1 MQASDVF
8 KPRSASIATVSLS
21 GDLREKLIAAAAVGF
36 DGVEIFENDLLAYAG
51 SPQDVRKLAQDLGL
65 AIVLYQPFRDFEA
78 TPGRLAAN
86 LDRAERKFDVMQQ
99 LGVDLLLACSNTQ
112 ADAIDDDARAA
123 ADLRALADRAGAR
136 GLRIGYEALSWGRH
150 VHRWRRAWE
159 IVGRADHPALGLVLD
174 SFHTL
179 CVGDAFPGGAD
190 APPGDKIFFV
200 QLADAPRLT
209 LDPLSWSR
217 HHRVFP
223 GQGQL
228 AVAEFLKAVCAAGYA
243 GPLSLEVFND
253 NFRAAPPLAIARD
266 GLRSLLALQDET
278 RVGGGAP
285 LPAVGMH
292 RGVAYLE
299 FAVDADAREQFAAR
313 FAELGFVHVGRK
325 RTKAVDLYRQGE
337 VAVALNA
344 DPRGEAGGRARTCG
358 PSLHAIGLAIDAPA
372 AALARGRAFRCE
384 ASPSDDGVRDA
395 SSLVLRTP
403 DRILIELLGPN
414 GLNEVTARFDPVE
427 DVRPEVGELIRI
439 DHLAQA
445 IPVQEMD
452 GIALF
457 LTAVLGLSA
466 QQSCEIA
473 DPHGLI
479 ESRAMVSDGRALAL
493 PLNATKSAGTMT
505 GRRIARPE
513 RPAVHHVA
521 FETDD
526 IFAAVR
532 SMQTRGAS
540 PLAIPHN
547 YYEDLGSRFMLD
559 SEFVKI
565 LEDHSI
571 MYDED
576 EFGRFLHV
584 YGPAFANG
592 FFLEIVER
600 KGYLG
605 FGAANAPIRVACQ
618 AHEYERNAELETQRI
633 GAMRPDGG
641 RPPGGRLATAAAS
654 PSTRRPA
661 PTCP

>member
-1 MQASDVF
+1 MSASHVL
-8 KPRSASIATVSLS
+8 KPRPTSIATVTLS
-21 GDLREKLIAAAAVGF
+21 GGLREKLIAAAAVGF

-51 SPQDVRKLAQDLGL
+51 SPQDVGKLARDLGL
-65 AIVLYQPFRDFEA
+65 TIVLYQPFRDFEA

-112 ADAIDDDARAA
+112 ADAVDDDARAA
-123 ADLRALADRAGAR
+123 ADLYALADRAGAR
-136 GLRIGYEALSWGRH
+136 GLRIGYEALSWGRR
-150 VHRWRRAWE
+150 VRRWARAWD
-159 IVGRADHPALGLVLD
+159 IVRKAEHPALGLVLD

-179 CVGDAFPGGAD
+179 CVGDAFPGPD
-190 APPGDKIFFV
+190 EAPPGDKIFFV

-228 AVAEFLKAVCAAGYA
+228 AVAPFLKAVCEAGYA

-253 NFRAAPPLAIARD
+253 NFRAAPALAIARD
-266 GLRSLLALQDET
+266 GLRSLLALQDEA
-278 RVGGGAP
+278 RVAGGAP
-285 LPAVGMH
+285 LPAAGTH

-299 FAVDADAREQFAAR
+299 FAVDQRAREAFAAR
-313 FAELGFVHVGRK
+313 FIELGFVHVGARPA
-325 RTKAVDLYRQGE
+325 KAVDLYRQGE
-337 VAVALNA
+337 IAIALNA
-344 DPRGEAGGRARTCG
+344 DPRGEAGGRARVCG
-358 PSLHAIGLAIDAPA
+358 PSLHAIGLAVDAPA

-403 DRILIELLGPN
+403 DRILIELLGPE
-414 GLNEVTARFDPVE
+414 GLGEVLARFDPIE
-427 DVRPEVGELIRI
+427 QDQQAAGGLRRI

-445 IPVQEMD
+445 IPLQEMD

-466 QQSCEIA
+466 QQSFEIA

-479 ESRAMVSDGRALAL
+479 ESRALVSDGRALAL
-493 PLNATKSAGTMT
+493 PLNATKSADTMT

-513 RPAVHHVA
+513 RPAVHHIA

-532 SMQTRGAS
+532 SMRARGAATLS
-540 PLAIPHN
+540 IPHN
-547 YYEDLGSRFMLD
+547 YYEDLGSRFTLD
-559 SEFVKI
+559 SEFVNR
-565 LEDHSI
+565 LERHSV

-576 EFGRFLHV
+576 ETGHFLHA

-592 FFLEIVER
+592 LFFEIVER
-600 KGYLG
+600 KGYSG
-605 FGAANAPIRVACQ
+605 FGAPNAPVRVACQ
-618 AHEYERNAELETQRI
+618 AHEYEREC
-633 GAMRPDGG
+633 
-641 RPPGGRLATAAAS
+641 
-654 PSTRRPA
+654 
-661 PTCP
+661 PT